1 MVGAANS
8 AAHFIKS
15 IMGSGFGQGLSGT
28 VSRPFAKFGADA
40 FGNFTG
46 GYLFLGVDALPFKA
60 YDLNHENKP

>member
-1 MVGAANS
+1 MVGAANTT
-8 AAHFIKS
+8 AYFIKS
-15 IMGSGFGQGLSGT
+15 VMGSGFGQGLSGT

-60 YDLNHENKP
+60 YDLNHDK